1 MQTTYGGL
9 GSYMML
15 DSVASP
21 AGADTAYTTQGFLSP
36 IRVMSESR
44 AGELTA
50 KIAGI
55 YDEYGTEARSLLG
68 SNAHFI
74 FPELFDLVC
83 NPAVLVHVEKI
94 LGPDILCWSSSFFSK
109 PPDDQSFVSW
119 HQDLTYWGLEPEV
132 IVTAWVAFTPS
143 TRESGC
149 MRVIPGS
156 HIEGQQRHEDT
167 YAAKNLLSRGQ
178 VLDVEVDE
186 DRAVDLVLQPGEMSL
201 HHVLVV
207 HGSGITQTQVPR
219 HGYAIRYIPTY
230 CKQIGGRTTSLL
242 VRGEDRYDNFN
253 SVPRPQVDMHP
264 DAVSFRERANKAVK
278 SILMKGA
285 KI

>member
-1 MQTTYGGL
+1 
-9 GSYMML
+9 ML

-21 AGADTAYTTQGFLSP
+21 AEADTAYATQGFLSP
-36 IRVMSESR
+36 IRVMSEAR
-44 AGELTA
+44 AGELAA
-50 KIAGI
+50 KVSGI
-55 YDEYGTEARSLLG
+55 YNEYGTQARSLLG

-109 PPDDQSFVSW
+109 PPNERSFVSW
-119 HQDLTYWGLEPEV
+119 HQDLTYWGLEPEI
-132 IVTAWVAFTPS
+132 IVTAWIAFTPS
-143 TRESGC
+143 TRRSGC

-156 HIEGQQRHEDT
+156 HIEGQQGHSDT
-167 YAAKNLLSRGQ
+167 YATKNLLSRGQ

-186 DRAVDLVLQPGEMSL
+186 DCAIDIVLQPGEMSL

-207 HGSGITQTQVPR
+207 HGSEINQTQAPR

-242 VRGEDRYDNFN
+242 VRGEDHYGNFD
-253 SVPRPQVDMHP
+253 SVPRPLADMHP
-264 DAVSFRERANKAVK
+264 DAISFREEANKAVK

>member
-1 MQTTYGGL
+1 
-9 GSYMML
+9 ML
-15 DSVASP
+15 DSIASP
-21 AGADTAYTTQGFLSP
+21 AVTHEAYQTQGFLSP
-36 IRVMSESR
+36 IRVISEER
-44 AGELTA
+44 ADELVG

-55 YDEYGTEARSLLG
+55 YEQYGLEARKLLG
-68 SNAHFI
+68 SNAHII

-83 NPAVLVHVEKI
+83 DPAILDHVEKI

-109 PPDDQSFVSW
+109 PPNDRAFVSW

-132 IVTAWVAFTPS
+132 IVTAWIAITPS

-156 HIEGQQRHEDT
+156 HIQGQQGHSDT
-167 YAAKNLLSRGQ
+167 YATENLLSRGQ
-178 VLDVEVDE
+178 VLDVKVDE
-186 DRAVDLVLQPGEMSL
+186 DCAVDILLQPGEMSL
-201 HHVLVV
+201 HHVLMV
-207 HGSGITQTQVPR
+207 HGSKINQTQAPR

-253 SVPRPQVDMHP
+253 SVPRPQADMHP

>member
-1 MQTTYGGL
+1 
-9 GSYMML
+9 ML
-15 DSVASP
+15 DSVASS
-21 AGADTAYTTQGFLSP
+21 AAADTAYGTQGFLSP
-36 IRVMSESR
+36 IRVMSEAR
-44 AGELTA
+44 AGELAA
-50 KIAGI
+50 KIADI
-55 YDEYGTEARSLLG
+55 YDEYGMEARSLLG

-83 NPAVLVHVEKI
+83 NSAVLDHVEKI

-109 PPDDQSFVSW
+109 PPNDRSFVSW

-132 IVTAWVAFTPS
+132 IVTAWIAITPS
-143 TRESGC
+143 TRKSGC

-156 HIEGQQRHEDT
+156 HIPGQQRHNDT
-167 YAAKNLLSRGQ
+167 YATKNLLSRGQ

-186 DRAVDLVLQPGEMSL
+186 DRAVDIVLQPGEMSL

-207 HGSGITQTQVPR
+207 HGSEINQTQVPR

-242 VRGEDRYDNFN
+242 VRGEDLYDNFN
-253 SVPRPQVDMHP
+253 SVPRPLADMHP
-264 DAVSFRERANKAVK
+264 DAVSFREGANKMVK

>member
-1 MQTTYGGL
+1 
-9 GSYMML
+9 ML
-15 DSVASP
+15 DSIASP
-21 AGADTAYTTQGFLSP
+21 AVTHEAYQTQGFLSP
-36 IRVMSESR
+36 IRVISEER
-44 AGELTA
+44 ADKLAG

-55 YDEYGTEARSLLG
+55 HEKFGPEARNLLG
-68 SNAHFI
+68 SNAHII

-83 NPAVLVHVEKI
+83 DPAILDHVEKI

-109 PPDDQSFVSW
+109 PPNDRAFVSW

-132 IVTAWVAFTPS
+132 IVTAWIAITPS

-156 HIEGQQRHEDT
+156 HIQGQQGHSDT
-167 YAAKNLLSRGQ
+167 YATENLLSRGQ
-178 VLDVEVDE
+178 VLDVKVDE
-186 DRAVDLVLQPGEMSL
+186 DCAVDILLQPGEMSL
-201 HHVLVV
+201 HHVLMV
-207 HGSGITQTQVPR
+207 HGSEINQTQAPR

-230 CKQIGGRTTSLL
+230 CKQVGGRTTSLL
-242 VRGEDRYDNFN
+242 VRGEDRYGNFD
-253 SVPRPQVDMHP
+253 SVPRPSADMHP
-264 DAVSFRERANKAVK
+264 DAISFRERANKVVK